1 MSERSINISPKE
13 LLVLVEWVSTTFD
26 KPPVQIKLIAT
37 ATGIGTHIRAEIQH
51 DVGVWGYVRRIVQR
65 DRAGRIAG
73 HRG

>member
-37 ATGIGTHIRAEIQH
+37 ATGIGTHIRAE
-51 DVGVWGYVRRIVQR
+51 VETAEGEGVYKDITDYESW
-65 DRAGRIAG
+65 
-73 HRG
+73 